1 MTATTEPT
9 AFTAGDTLAWTK
21 TLPDYPAGAGWVLKY
36 RFINAS
42 EKHDATATASG
53 DSHAVSIAAADSNWG
68 AGLYDWQSWV
78 EKGAER
84 HTVALGKT
92 LAKPNL
98 AGITAAGFDNRSQ
111 ARQILDTLL
120 AAYAGAATG
129 KPFVAEYE
137 IAGRR
142 VKFNSRTEC
151 LAEINHWKR
160 EVAREEREARLA
172 AGLGSGTKIYTR
184 F

>member
-42 EKHDATATASG
+42 EKHDVTAVTSG
-53 DSHAVSIAAADSNWG
+53 DSHAISIAAADSNWS
-68 AGLYDWQSWV
+68 AGLFDWQSWV
-78 EKGAER
+78 ENGAER
-84 HTVALGKT
+84 YTVAVGKV
-92 LAKPNL
+92 LVKPNL
-98 AGITAAGFDNRSQ
+98 AGITAAGYDNRSP
-111 ARQILDTLL
+111 ARQILDALM
-120 AAYAGAATG
+120 AAYAGAATN

-142 VKFNSRTEC
+142 MKFNSRAEC

-172 AGLGSGTKIYTR
+172 AGLGGGIKIYTR